1 MTEVRKEFLATT
13 GVVRTFLVGWLVGF
27 VSRSRAE
34 SLDHSLGSC
43 SEMLASDCWE
53 NCVNRKTNVKDLL
66 QLIQ

>member
-1 MTEVRKEFLATT
+1 MTEVRKEFLPTAR
-13 GVVRTFLVGWLVGF
+13 VVRTFLVGWLVGF
-27 VSRSRAE
+27 VSHPIVE